1 MATKTSKREDGLLN
15 YKPDSELDGVSR
27 AADYLVWAGK
37 NFPRRP
43 VPLTHIVKFALL
55 EPKIPN
61 ENSKDVLSFKESK
74 LRRIRAVLMRK
85 YHRGLVYH
93 PGVGYRTTVD
103 DDDIVENVMEKR
115 RKRVESSI
123 ASLTEAESIVNSE
136 HIKSER
142 VKQRFEDLSEAGRRL
157 NAPAIRDRLAPPAE
171 AEKEE

>member
-15 YKPDSELDGVSR
+15 YKPDSDLDSIAR
-27 AADYLVWAGK
+27 ATDYLVWASSH
-37 NFPRRP
+37 FPRRP
-43 VPLTHIVKFALL
+43 VPITHIVKFALL

-74 LRRIRAVLMRK
+74 LRRIRALLMRK

-93 PGVGYRTTVD
+93 PGIGYRTTVD

-142 VKQRFEDLSEAGRRL
+142 VKSRFDDLSEASRRL
-157 NAPAIRDRLAPPAE
+157 NAPGIRDRLAPPAE
-171 AEKEE
+171 PEKDK